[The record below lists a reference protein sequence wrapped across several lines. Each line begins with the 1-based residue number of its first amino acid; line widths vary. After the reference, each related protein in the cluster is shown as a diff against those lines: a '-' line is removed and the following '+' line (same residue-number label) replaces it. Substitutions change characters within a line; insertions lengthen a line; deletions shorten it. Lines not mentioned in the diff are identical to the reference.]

1 MAGLMVLLIDGPITA
16 IVQACVEDAYQGRVL
31 TIMSS
36 LLWITTPIGLG
47 IAGPVSDRI
56 GVSSWYLIAGGFCL
70 VGVIFSIF
78 VPALINIE
86 ENNQRFIT
94 NKKLI

>member
-1 MAGLMVLLIDGPITA
+1 MFMAGLMVLLIDGPITA

-47 IAGPVSDRI
+47 IAGPV
-56 GVSSWYLIAGGFCL
+56 
-70 VGVIFSIF
+70 
-78 VPALINIE
+78 
-86 ENNQRFIT
+86 
-94 NKKLI
+94 